1 MPRSIYTASYVLIA
15 LHFARAILRK
25 YFSKPSSKWP
35 PPSSLSCSVAP
46 VKPLD
51 GKTGLYYALKDI
63 YKGNP
68 WDDTKF
74 RYGVLPAIDPS
85 IIANS
90 KQCLAKFKP
99 ACNMN
104 ELSEQDIKI
113 YRDIYADASY
123 ALIPRTVKE

>member
-1 MPRSIYTASYVLIA
+1 MPRSIYTAAYVLIA

-25 YFSKPSSKWP
+25 YFSKPSSKLP
-35 PPSSLSCSVAP
+35 PPSFKGSVIP

-68 WDDTKF
+68 LDDTQF

-90 KQCLAKFKP
+90 KQCLAKFQP